1 MELSGIIKE
10 RKSNMGKNN
19 KNKNKNANKAATQA
33 ASEDATTPT
42 EATPVE
48 ETKGQDT

>member
-1 MELSGIIKE
+1 
-10 RKSNMGKNN
+10 MGKNN

-33 ASEDATTPT
+33 ASDAVATTPS

-48 ETKGQDT
+48 ETKGQDAA